1 MARKRMPVTGT
12 YKVRRSSKTSG
23 APIDHM
29 HNYNQAIQNALD
41 NLNWPPGDH
50 QGASLQLSATIKV
63 VNPGTIIEYCATF
76 I

>member
-1 MARKRMPVTGT
+1 
-12 YKVRRSSKTSG
+12 
-23 APIDHM
+23 M

-41 NLNWPPGDH
+41 NLKWPAGDH
-50 QGASLQLSATIKV
+50 QGASLQLSATIRV